1 MLKRKIDKLVS
12 SGKGTELIWLLI
24 ISTLA
29 LGGALVYALAWNN
42 SQFGW
47 RETLAIFLDPGNF
60 MLGANEGHEWFSLFL
75 ALLSIFLFSALL
87 VSTFVN
93 VLENVGVSVREGKRR
108 YNFNH
113 HILILGSGKKLQH
126 IIDSLKNDN
135 RDIVVMSPN
144 PVSSNGKII
153 YYNGLRDSYEDLCST
168 HADQADMIYIIGEDK
183 ESCHDSRSLQALDML
198 KDICKSAKHDIYCY
212 LSISEIGTQE
222 VFQYS
227 RQTDTSH
234 LLLVDIINDYEYYAE
249 QLMVG
254 TDFLPIIK
262 TGQDKTCHIIIIGTG
277 KSAQSVAY
285 TAAHICHY
293 PSFTEFGRKTEITF
307 IGTGM
312 KKFKDMLI
320 ISRPHLFSMSTWTYD
335 SLEGN
340 KEIHN
345 ANNGDIL
352 DVTWNFIDARVE
364 SIAARTFINS
374 VLENKGNDARIVVCG
389 KNDTEVTEVALHL
402 PHSAYATP
410 SIALFIENSTA
421 LIDKAR
427 STKMY
432 GNLVVFGPAAAN
444 DDALF
449 QKRSLLGQ
457 RVNYIYD
464 KAFSDSPSETA
475 EQAWYKIPEA
485 HKCSSIYCAN
495 AMPLRR
501 LCYDLSMS
509 DRRQLYE
516 VEHRRWLIS
525 ELIMGYAPGAI
536 TDKEKFI
543 HADIVAFDALP
554 PAEQEK
560 DKTIIDNIDK
570 ICRQ

>member
-1 MLKRKIDKLVS
+1 M
-12 SGKGTELIWLLI
+12 
-24 ISTLA
+24 
-29 LGGALVYALAWNN
+29 
-42 SQFGW
+42 
-47 RETLAIFLDPGNF
+47 
-60 MLGANEGHEWFSLFL
+60 
-75 ALLSIFLFSALL
+75 
-87 VSTFVN
+87 
-93 VLENVGVSVREGKRR
+93 
-108 YNFNH
+108 
-113 HILILGSGKKLQH
+113 
-126 IIDSLKNDN
+126 
-135 RDIVVMSPN
+135 
-144 PVSSNGKII
+144 
-153 YYNGLRDSYEDLCST
+153 
-168 HADQADMIYIIGEDK
+168 
-183 ESCHDSRSLQALDML
+183 
-198 KDICKSAKHDIYCY
+198 
-212 LSISEIGTQE
+212 SISEIGTQE

-234 LLLVDIINDYEYYAE
+234 LLLVDVINDYEYYAE

-293 PSFTEFGRKTEITF
+293 PSFTEFGRKTEISF
-307 IGTGM
+307 IGTEV
-312 KKFKDMLI
+312 KEFKDMLI

-335 SLEGN
+335 SFEGN

-352 DVTWNFIDARVE
+352 DVTWNFIDASVE
-364 SIAARTFINS
+364 SIAARTFIDS
-374 VLENKGNDARIVVCG
+374 VLENKDNDARIVVCG

-402 PHSAYATP
+402 PHSAYDAP

-464 KAFSDSPSETA
+464 KAYSKSPSKSA
-475 EQAWYKIPEA
+475 EQAWYNIPEA
-485 HKCSSIYCAN
+485 HKYSSIYCAN

-525 ELIMGYAPGAI
+525 ELIMGFAPGPI

-554 PAEQEK
+554 LAEQEK
-560 DKTIIDNIDK
+560 DKIIIDNIDK